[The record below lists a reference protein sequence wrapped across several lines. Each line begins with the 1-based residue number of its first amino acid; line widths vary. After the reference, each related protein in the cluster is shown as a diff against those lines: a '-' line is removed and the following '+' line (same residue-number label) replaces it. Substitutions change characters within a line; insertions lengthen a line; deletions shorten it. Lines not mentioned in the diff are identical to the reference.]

1 MCSGG
6 KGSISHGLGSHG
18 TTTNTYLNNLEF
30 NKKIKKTWALHRC
43 IIIQNIPKR
52 GRKRTIR
59 AVRLKKGS
67 NGEIRPIIQV
77 S

>member
-6 KGSISHGLGSHG
+6 KGSISHGLGSQG

-30 NKKIKKTWALHRC
+30 NNKIKKTWALHRC

-52 GRKRTIR
+52 GRKGTIR
-59 AVRLKKGS
+59 AVRLKQY
-67 NGEIRPIIQV
+67 IFI
-77 S
+77 